1 MAGRPSRIVLG
12 IGNPDRGDDAAGPA
26 VARLLKGTLTADIEV
41 AEHGGEAAA
50 LLGRLDGA
58 AQAYLVDACVSGA
71 PTGTVQRFDAAT
83 TPLPQRVFGLS
94 SHSFGLA
101 EAIEL
106 GRALGQLPPHCI
118 VYAIEGGGFEAG
130 EPLSPPVQAA
140 VADVASRIR
149 AEIMGED
156 HREERRRA

>member
-26 VARLLKGTLTADIEV
+26 VARLLKDTLTDFEV

-50 LLGRLDGA
+50 LLGCLDGVA
-58 AQAYLVDACVSGA
+58 EAYLVDACVSDA
-71 PTGTVQRFDAAT
+71 AAGTVRRFDAAT
-83 TPLPQRVFGLS
+83 TPLPRGVFGLS

-101 EAIEL
+101 EAVEL
-106 GRALGQLPPHCI
+106 GRALGRLPPRCI

-140 VADVASRIR
+140 VADVVSRIR

-156 HREERRRA
+156 HREERHRA